1 MCESQVCLL
10 KKRLADTYT
19 LGLFFFFLRIKTVPY
34 LNVTVL
40 ATVKLNPVILALPA
54 FLVLLGE
61 GRHPAIIYTQ
71 G

>member
-10 KKRLADTYT
+10 KELADTYT
-19 LGLFFFFLRIKTVPY
+19 LGFCVFFFLRIKTVPY

>member
-19 LGLFFFFLRIKTVPY
+19 LGFFFLRIKTVPY